1 MRCAVCKKESNEI
14 KLFEGILNAG
24 MINICAICSE
34 EEGIPIIR
42 KPSKEQLDKGNER
55 YSVRERM
62 ERISG
67 MRDASEISGEQT
79 IVQKNL
85 SRLKIPDKKER
96 NENVLDDYYWTLN
109 MARRRKKWSINQ
121 LSEKIKIDS
130 KIIEDIEKGKI
141 PENFEEIFIKFEAFF
156 GIKLLKN
163 HKRQIS
169 FKRTIDEEKEI
180 LNSVREKMNFPQKEE
195 TKIKE
200 KILED
205 EIDFSS
211 KESLEDVTLKDLV
224 DMKKK
229 KEKREKQRKVK
240 IQTDS
245 MVGDEIDLEIDE
257 L

>member
-1 MRCAVCKKESNEI
+1 MRCTICKKESNEI

-24 MINICAICSE
+24 MVNICSLCSE

-42 KPSKEQLDKGNER
+42 KPSKEQLEKGNER

-62 ERISG
+62 ERMSG
-67 MRDASEISGEQT
+67 MKDVSEISGEQT

-85 SRLKIPDKKER
+85 SRLKMPEKKEM
-96 NENVLDDYYWTLN
+96 NEDVLDDYYWTIN
-109 MARRRKKWSINQ
+109 MARRRKKWSVNQ

-163 HKRQIS
+163 HKNKIH

-180 LNSVREKMNFPQKEE
+180 LASVKEKMNFPQKEE
-195 TKIKE
+195 SKIKE
-200 KILED
+200 RITVEGV
-205 EIDFSS
+205 DFSS
-211 KESLEDVTLKDLV
+211 KDSLEDLTLRDLV

-229 KEKREKQRKVK
+229 KEKKEKQRKIR

-245 MVGDEIDLEIDE
+245 MVGDDIDLEIEE